1 MDEASSHSNSFHISP
16 YIVVE
21 LDGLLDGLH
30 LDLEFQFVQIQVDGH
45 LEPQSQDRDVGT
57 ALDARTV
64 VRDVTGHGVRD
75 LGGEEGNG
83 LRTL

>member
-1 MDEASSHSNSFHISP
+1 MDEAGSDSDSFHISP
-16 YIVVE
+16 HIAIE
-21 LDGLLDGLH
+21 LNGLLDGLH

-45 LEPQSQDRDVGT
+45 LEPQSQDWNVST
-57 ALDARTV
+57 ALDACTV

-75 LGGEEGNG
+75 LGGEEGDG

>member
-1 MDEASSHSNSFHISP
+1 MDEAGSHSNSFHISP

-30 LDLEFQFVQIQVDGH
+30 LDLEYQFVQIQVDGH
-45 LEPQSQDRDVGT
+45 LEPQSQDWDVGT
-57 ALDARTV
+57 ALDAGTV